1 MAKNFKLFY
10 ALLKQHPEADKDALV
25 MEFTDERTTSLRE
38 MSEVEFNAL
47 CSALQYG
54 SGRGYDRAGMESLKA
69 ARSAVLVRLGRLG
82 IKTVDNWEGIDQ
94 FCLSKKI
101 AGKRFAQLDADEL
114 RALRAKLEMIIRRG
128 GVKVASSS
136 EPPAPSRT
144 KAVAHILLPAK
155 PKYLN

>member
-38 MSEVEFNAL
+38 MSEAEFNAL
-47 CSALQYG
+47 CSALQHG
-54 SGRGYDRAGMESLKA
+54 SGQGYNRAGMDRLKA
-69 ARSAVLVRLGRLG
+69 ARSAVLLRLGRLG
-82 IKTVDNWEGIDQ
+82 INTVDNWNGIDQ

-101 AGKRFAQLDADEL
+101 AGKRFAQLDVDEL
-114 RALRAKLEMIIRRG
+114 KALTSKLEMIIRRG
-128 GVKVASSS
+128 GVKVASSTES
-136 EPPAPSRT
+136 AAPSRP
-144 KAVAHILLPAK
+144 KAVAHILIPTN